1 MLKVFGIF
9 SNNSNYISQNNF
21 KKDEVNN
28 NEYFEYFNFKYGR
41 VVTGKF
47 PNEQIVFENDDLI
60 CCFDG
65 FLFDIK
71 NYNKQIEFIKN
82 ELNAN
87 NYFNFIKDLNGSF
100 SGYIYL
106 KDLNKILVFVDHL
119 ATRKIYYSKSND
131 YFIFS
136 SELYDITN
144 FIRKNITLEIDYNNL
159 YTFLGFGYF
168 LKDQTLFKNIYQ
180 LKLGCLLEY
189 DINSNNLKL
198 IEYNK
203 FIIREEKYSYDEIL
217 QRYDDYLVSSVK
229 RVININES
237 YNYPTS
243 CSLSGGLDSKTVFS
257 ILCENSLNDILTI
270 TFADSRSSDAKIA
283 SKVAREMKKQN
294 IFISLDNGKYLTK
307 NYKKYTEYS
316 NGMII
321 LSGSLHALDA
331 LSKINLSNYGLYLT
345 GQIGNAI
352 FWYFVKDSFNI
363 ANYSYAGV
371 PPKFVLDKI
380 ENLNN
385 ILKEYEKRDL
395 ELFALEQ
402 KLSNGTI
409 YGDLITRAFTEPISP
424 FYNKEL
430 IKFTLSVPKKL
441 KKNEQIYIDYIKKFH
456 PQIAKFNWDK
466 SNCRPINADYVR
478 LLKKIHLVKNGLKKR
493 LGLYYDSMN
502 PFDYWFSKNPEII
515 KTIDEYF
522 YKNLDFIELDKNFS
536 EDLIDYYKTTND
548 RYCRNKFNAL
558 ALINSL
564 NYHYGKFK

>member
-47 PNEQIVFENDDLI
+47 PNEQIVFENNDLI

-71 NYNKQIEFIKN
+71 NYKNQSEFIKN

-87 NYFNFIKDLNGSF
+87 NYLNFIKDLNGSF
-100 SGYIYL
+100 CGYIYL
-106 KDLNKILVFVDHL
+106 KTEKKILVFVDHL

-144 FIRKNITLEIDYNNL
+144 FIRKIITLEIDYNNL
-159 YTFLGFGYF
+159 NTFLGFGYY
-168 LKDQTLFKNIYQ
+168 LEDQTLFKNIYQ

-243 CSLSGGLDSKTVFS
+243 CFLSGGLDSKTVFS
-257 ILCENSLNDILTI
+257 IFCENSINDILTI
-270 TFADSRSSDAKIA
+270 TFADSRSLDAKIA

-331 LSKINLSNYGLYLT
+331 LSKINLSNYGLHLT
-345 GQIGNAI
+345 GQIGDVI
-352 FWYFVKDSFNI
+352 FGSFIKNKFNI
-363 ANYSYAGV
+363 KNSSYAGI
-371 PPKFVLDKI
+371 PPKFIYNKI
-380 ENLNN
+380 NGLNN
-385 ILKEYEKRDL
+385 IIKKYDNANN
-395 ELFALEQ
+395 ELFSYEQ
-402 KLSNGTI
+402 RQSNGTI
-409 YGDLITRAFTEPISP
+409 YGDLITRAFIETISP

-430 IKFTLSVPKKL
+430 IEFTLSVPKKL
-441 KKNEQIYIDYIKKFH
+441 KKNEKIYIDYIKKFH
-456 PQIAKFNWDK
+456 SQVTKFKWDK

-502 PFDYWFSKNPEII
+502 PFDYWISKNPEII

-536 EDLIDYYKTTND
+536 EDLINYYKTTND
-548 RYCRNKFNAL
+548 RYYRNKFNTL
-558 ALINSL
+558 ALLNALKYYYGNS
-564 NYHYGKFK
+564 